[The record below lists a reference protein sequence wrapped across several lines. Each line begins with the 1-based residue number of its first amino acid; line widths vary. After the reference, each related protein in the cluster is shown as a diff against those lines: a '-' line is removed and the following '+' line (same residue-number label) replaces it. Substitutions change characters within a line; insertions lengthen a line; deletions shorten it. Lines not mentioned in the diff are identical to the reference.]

1 MNNRRKQTEPIEA
14 KGVPSI
20 TLQFYSQIRVQPC
33 LLLHRTPF
41 TDVVTLRW
49 PRRGRYQGPDIELRK
64 SSCFFVKTA
73 HLARAAVIPHLRFP
87 GHQDNRAQFN
97 FHRFTFFS
105 FNPTLQTG
113 EARHTTSA
121 HPGRYGGGEKGGL
134 EAPRS
139 PAAAFLLY
147 HLQSW
152 VSMLEFVSLL
162 GVVRPGCK
170 FPQAGSDPPLSL
182 SSSQTCS
189 VLRSSLLLRFFATGK
204 GHPSCV

>member
-1 MNNRRKQTEPIEA
+1 MNNRRKQTEPTEA
-14 KGVPSI
+14 KGAPSI

-33 LLLHRTPF
+33 LLLHGTPF

-49 PRRGRYQGPDIELRK
+49 PLRGRHQGRDIELRK

-73 HLARAAVIPHLRFP
+73 HLARAAVVPHLRFP
-87 GHQDNRAQFN
+87 GHQDNRAQFI

-139 PAAAFLLY
+139 PAAACLLY
-147 HLQSW
+147 HLQSG
-152 VSMLEFVSLL
+152 VSMPEFASLL
-162 GVVRPGCK
+162 GVVRPGYK
-170 FPQAGSDPPLSL
+170 FPQTGSDPPLSN
-182 SSSQTCS
+182 SQTCG
-189 VLRSSLLLRFFATGK
+189 VLKSSLLLRLSATGK
-204 GHPSCV
+204 GHPS